1 MSLLIDQPTGVGSLA
16 GDSSASG
23 QGIAG
28 ERALTVEGNT
38 AWPDALP
45 EITDLPHASDCTEC
59 IEAGEDYEYIECD
72 SGLCIYSGD
81 APIVDRSYSTVYAHC
96 PNCGAGHTFA
106 RERDWDD

>member
-59 IEAGEDYEYIECD
+59 IEAGDSLIDIECD
-72 SGLCIYSGD
+72 SGQCIYSGD
-81 APIVDRSYSTVYAHC
+81 APIVDRSYSTVYVHC

>member
-23 QGIAG
+23 QGTAG

-45 EITDLPHASDCTEC
+45 EVTDLPHASDCAEC
-59 IEAGEDYEYIECD
+59 IEAGDSLIDIECN
-72 SGLCIYSGD
+72 SCSYIGD
-81 APIVDRSYSTVYAHC
+81 APAVDRSYTYVYVHC
-96 PNCGAGHTFA
+96 PMCGADHSFA
-106 RERDWDD
+106 REHDWGD